1 MTTPKGPLLFG
12 SAIGVVLDVCLFF
25 PQMVS
30 YLFSLE
36 LLYAVSSVLFG
47 LAKEYTVRQA
57 SSLFAVVKFHCRKAR
72 ISYFYKLVTNF
83 HHNVQVSPEDCAKR
97 KSKFLHSFNDDISG
111 EKKIMHAHTQ
121 IQLAHEHK

>member
-1 MTTPKGPLLFG
+1 MRFLQCCSDWPKSTQLGRL
-12 SAIGVVLDVCLFF
+12 
-25 PQMVS
+25 
-30 YLFSLE
+30 
-36 LLYAVSSVLFG
+36 
-47 LAKEYTVRQA
+47 
-57 SSLFAVVKFHCRKAR
+57 SSLFAVVKSHCRKAR
-72 ISYFYKLVTNF
+72 VSYFSKLVTNF

>member
-1 MTTPKGPLLFG
+1 M
-12 SAIGVVLDVCLFF
+12 SFF
-25 PQMVS
+25 PPMGGKWLTTNFLHCSVCFLQWGVERPNNIQPGELP
-30 YLFSLE
+30 LF
-36 LLYAVSSVLFG
+36 
-47 LAKEYTVRQA
+47 T
-57 SSLFAVVKFHCRKAR
+57 VVKSHCHKAH
-72 ISYFYKLVTNF
+72 IAFITFTNLSQTF